1 MFMGLWADGRVSP
14 VGQHEPLTLTS
25 TRALYHTDTGPP
37 PNMPTGRDGNHRETH
52 YFSNTHTHTH
62 TDITTTH
69 PSDVSVRRSEPY
81 YLCVCVC
88 VLTSCRFLCA
98 VLPLIFSIQNSALP
112 EGQRGRPW
120 GAAARSC
127 VCQHHA
133 QCVSEF
139 VTGMEPCSWPYSG
152 ENKYLTPCGF
162 RKFGHQRNV

>member
-1 MFMGLWADGRVSP
+1 MLLLIFCLSLLNRPTITIIDHTFLCKWPNLRNRQGVKYLIP
-14 VGQHEPLTLTS
+14 PLYI
-25 TRALYHTDTGPP
+25 LY
-37 PNMPTGRDGNHRETH
+37 
-52 YFSNTHTHTH
+52 
-62 TDITTTH
+62 I
-69 PSDVSVRRSEPY
+69 
-81 YLCVCVC
+81 CVCVC

-162 RKFGHQRNV
+162 RKFGHQRNVWSIIVILGLF